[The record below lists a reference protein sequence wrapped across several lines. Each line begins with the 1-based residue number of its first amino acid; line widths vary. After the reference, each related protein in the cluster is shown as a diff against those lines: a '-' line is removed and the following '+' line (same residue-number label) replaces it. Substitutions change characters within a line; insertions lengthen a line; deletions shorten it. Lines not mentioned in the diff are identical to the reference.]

1 LALGSV
7 DSVSCWV
14 ITDGKAGMESQC
26 VGLAEALGFE
36 PTVKRVALRT
46 PWKQLTP
53 YFRFAQSLGFAKTSD
68 ALKAPWPDLVIAT
81 GRQSVAASLLVQDRA
96 RKAGMRVIAVQLQ
109 NPVISSS
116 HFDLVITP
124 RHDKLTAENV
134 LSTRGALHR
143 VTSEALSAGAARLS
157 PYVCKLPRPYLGVL
171 LGGSNAA
178 YQFDEDAA
186 ARLGRQLAS
195 SAQNLGGSLLIT
207 SSRRTG
213 DANKTAFKKAIGAA
227 PNFFWEGNGFNPYFG
242 ILGLADFLI
251 VTCDSVNMVSEA
263 LASAKPVYVVDLPG
277 GTAKFDTFHRDL
289 RSEGLTRIFDGQLEV
304 YSYVPANDMAEVTK
318 RIHALL
324 QNAKP

>member
-1 LALGSV
+1 V

-26 VGLAEALGFE
+26 IGLAEALGFE
-36 PTVKRVALRT
+36 PKVKRVALRT

-68 ALKAPWPDLVIAT
+68 ALKAPWPDLMIAT

-96 RKAGMRVIAVQLQ
+96 QKAGKRVIAVQLQ

-116 HFDLVITP
+116 HFDLVVAP
-124 RHDKLTAENV
+124 RHDRLTGTNV
-134 LSTRGALHR
+134 LATRGALHR
-143 VTSEALSAGAARLS
+143 ITSETLLADTARLA
-157 PYVCKLPRPYLGVL
+157 PYVSKLPRPYIGVL

-178 YQFDEDAA
+178 YQLDENAA

-195 SAQNLGGSLLIT
+195 SAQGLGGSLLVT

-277 GTAKFDTFHRDL
+277 GTAKFDAFHRDL
-289 RSEGLTRIFDGQLEV
+289 RKEGLTRTFDGPLEV
-304 YSYVPANDMAEVTK
+304 YSYDPPNDMAEVT
-318 RIHALL
+318 RHIHALL
-324 QNAKP
+324 QNPKP

>member
-1 LALGSV
+1 LALDSV

-26 VGLAEALGFE
+26 IGLAEALGFE
-36 PTVKRVALRT
+36 PKVKRVALRT

-96 RKAGMRVIAVQLQ
+96 QKAGKRVIAVQLQ

-116 HFDLVITP
+116 HFDLVVAP
-124 RHDKLTAENV
+124 RHDRLTGTNV
-134 LSTRGALHR
+134 LATRGALHR
-143 VTSEALSAGAARLS
+143 ITSETLLADTARLA
-157 PYVCKLPRPYLGVL
+157 PYVSKLPRPYIGVL

-178 YQFDEDAA
+178 YQLDENAA

-195 SAQNLGGSLLIT
+195 SAQGLGGSLLVT

-277 GTAKFDTFHRDL
+277 GTAKFDAFHRDL
-289 RSEGLTRIFDGQLEV
+289 RNEGLTRTFDGPLEV
-304 YSYVPANDMAEVTK
+304 YSYDPPNDMAEVT
-318 RIHALL
+318 RHIHALL
-324 QNAKP
+324 QNPKP